1 MSGGQGGGYHF
12 ENCLTLLMNFERPTT
27 CRYHMP
33 FVVVDVV
40 GYVEELVMYSSLAK
54 AST

>member
-1 MSGGQGGGYHF
+1 
-12 ENCLTLLMNFERPTT
+12 LMNFERPTT

-40 GYVEELVMYSSLAK
+40 PDVVVYSRA
-54 AST
+54 